1 MTYGLY
7 LLIIL
12 LQEARAVFR
21 QRLTDAAKTLKQ
33 LAKSIGNNIDKA
45 RPYFEA
51 LNQSKKVS
59 WFKIRLYGNFIDVTV
74 LKSNFFLN
82 QKKTIF

>member
-1 MTYGLY
+1 MEVKVCNFLST
-7 LLIIL
+7 LLSNFSIIIL

-51 LNQSKKVS
+51 LNQSKKAS
-59 WFKIRLYGNFIDVTV
+59 WFKIRLYGNFID
-74 LKSNFFLN
+74 K
-82 QKKTIF
+82 KKTIF

>member
-59 WFKIRLYGNFIDVTV
+59 WFKFRLYGNFID
-74 LKSNFFLN
+74 K
-82 QKKTIF
+82 KKTIF